1 MRGLRSTGAS
11 QERSA
16 LSTCERWTLMGRR
29 EELRAAG
36 RLAGDALSGLVD
48 VVGDVHRAVDARVER
63 ALPPPAAPVVATQR
77 AITSAVYRGVS
88 AGQRALGWAGATA
101 AELSGAPDDPPPS
114 QTAWGQVM
122 IPVINGLWGDHVA
135 QRHHDLAIPM
145 AIRVAGADVPGE
157 REALARSFPDA
168 TGFLVVFVHGLSESD
183 QAWYLRLHDE
193 PGDDALPY
201 GERFR
206 AELGMTPVYL
216 RYNTGLRV
224 AENGR
229 LLSRLLEDVVTSWP
243 VPVERVYL
251 VGHSM
256 GGLVARSACHV
267 GSQTGALWVARV
279 RVVVTLGTPHLGAP
293 LEQAVHVAEWA
304 LRRFPETAPFGRV
317 LGRRS
322 LGVQDLRFGSLL
334 EEDWHGQDPD
344 EFLRDRCT
352 DVPFLPHATYCYVAA
367 SLTRDPEHPW
377 GHWVG
382 DGLVRYPS
390 ASGVGRTRRMP
401 LDMDDGVH
409 IGGLHHLDL
418 LHHPVVYEHLREWF
432 SAAS

>member
-1 MRGLRSTGAS
+1 
-11 QERSA
+11 
-16 LSTCERWTLMGRR
+16 MGRR
-29 EELRAAG
+29 EELGAAG
-36 RLAGDALSGLVD
+36 RLTADALSGLVE

-63 ALPPPAAPVVATQR
+63 ALPAPAAPVVATQR

-88 AGQRALGWAGATA
+88 AGQKALSWVGATA
-101 AELSGAPDDPPPS
+101 VEMSGAPDDPPLS
-114 QTAWGQVM
+114 STRWGQVA
-122 IPVINGLWGDHVA
+122 IPVLNGLWGDHLA
-135 QRHHDLAIPM
+135 QRHHDLAVTM
-145 AIRVAGADVPGE
+145 AIRVAGTDVPCD
-157 REALARSFPDA
+157 PDA
-168 TGFLVVFVHGLSESD
+168 IARAFPEATGSLVLFIHGLSESD
-183 QAWYLRLHDE
+183 RTWHLRLHDE
-193 PGDDALPY
+193 PGEDSLPY
-201 GERFR
+201 GERMR
-206 AELGMTPVYL
+206 ADLQLTPVYL

-229 LLSRLLEDVVTSWP
+229 LLSQLLEDLVAAWP
-243 VPVERVYL
+243 VPVERVFL

-256 GGLVARSACHV
+256 GGLVARSACHI
-267 GSQTGALWVARV
+267 GGQMGARWVPCV
-279 RVVVTLGTPHLGAP
+279 TVVATLGTPHLGAP
-293 LEQAVHVAEWA
+293 LEQAVHVAEWTM
-304 LRRFPETAPFGRV
+304 RRFPESAPIARV

-344 EFLRDRCT
+344 EFLRDRCR

-367 SLTRDPEHPW
+367 SLTRDPDHPW

-401 LDMDDGVH
+401 LTMDDGVH

-432 SAAS
+432 TAAG